1 MPYSSF
7 SLASV
12 RDTFGLTLQEG
23 HSLFADV
30 SPVTPSVSLQTM
42 LSDYIPL
49 ATAISTEKAR
59 SEFLIAPI
67 LAEVRRQFRN
77 RISLFSGTEFT
88 VSPEQG
94 LQGFCDYMLCA
105 SPEQLI
111 ITRPVVAIV
120 EAKREDL
127 IGGLGQCIAAMVA
140 AQQFNQR
147 SEFPSELVYGSV
159 TSGTNWKFLKLQGQT
174 VYVDSLEYYINQIDQ
189 ILGIL
194 MQPFQPLVAAV

>member
-7 SLASV
+7 SLASA
-12 RDTFGLTLQEG
+12 RDAFGLTLQEG

-67 LAEVRRQFRN
+67 LAEVRRQFHN
-77 RISLFSGTEFT
+77 QISLFSGTEFT

-111 ITRPVVAIV
+111 ITRPVVTIV

-147 SEFPSELVYGSV
+147 SEFPSESIYGSV

-194 MQPFQPLVAAV
+194 MRPFQPLVATV

>member
-12 RDTFGLTLQEG
+12 KDAFDLTLHESHG
-23 HSLFADV
+23 LFAKI
-30 SPVTPSVSLQTM
+30 PAAAPSATLTT
-42 LSDYIPL
+42 LLNDYIPL

-77 RISLFSGTEFT
+77 QVSLFLGSEFT
-88 VSPEQG
+88 VAPEQG

-105 SPEQLI
+105 SPEQLM
-111 ITRPVVAIV
+111 ITRPLVTII
-120 EAKREDL
+120 EAKRED
-127 IGGLGQCIAAMVA
+127 IVGGLGQCIAAMVA

-147 SEFPSELVYGSV
+147 SEPAIESVYGSV

-174 VYVDSLEYYINQIDQ
+174 VYVDSLEYYINQIEQ

-194 MQPFQPLVAAV
+194 MYPFQPVAVAV